1 MAYTILNTDGTTL
14 LLLADNE
21 IDNVATSL
29 TLVGRNISGYGEYFN
44 NNFVKLTANF
54 ASSSGSPPRSP
65 LRGQLWYDTTS
76 RRLKIYDN
84 GFKSLNGA
92 IVSNEQPSDLASGD
106 LWFDSSNNQL
116 NLYSNNSTY
125 LIGPAFPKS
134 VGKNGWD
141 LPTTPIKDF
150 GLNTQKVSL
159 LNNYGSFVGMM
170 STSAFRISTSDA
182 LTYFNTST
190 ATTVVSGLTI
200 KGDVQYTGKTNNSYL
215 SLTVD
220 LDKITAS
227 NADITDA
234 GHFFVQTN
242 VIKEIL
248 DAVYP
253 INTTTNTITNPENS
267 NSIEK
272 GVIPGS
278 EARVLC
284 FFSVPAV
291 GYQVRRFIARSNPSN
306 WDYYTISNVFTQTNV
321 ISTNFSL

>member
-21 IDNVATSL
+21 IDNVTTSL
-29 TLVGRNISGYGEYFN
+29 TLVGRNIDGYGEYLN

-65 LRGQLWYDTTS
+65 LKGQLWYDTTS

-92 IVSNEQPSDLASGD
+92 IVANDQPSDLSSGD
-106 LWFDSSNNQL
+106 LWFDSTNNQL

-134 VGKNGWD
+134 VGKNGWQ
-141 LPTTPIKDF
+141 LPTAPIKDF
-150 GLNTQKVSL
+150 GLNVQKVSL
-159 LNNYGSFVGMM
+159 LNNYGAFVGMM
-170 STSAFRISTSDA
+170 STTSFRISTSDA

-190 ATTVVSGLTI
+190 ATTIVSGLTI
-200 KGDVQYTGKTNNSYL
+200 KGDIQHTGKTNNSYL

-220 LDKITAS
+220 IDKITPS
-227 NADITDA
+227 NADITDIN
-234 GHFFVQTN
+234 HFYNQNN

-248 DAVYP
+248 NVMYP
-253 INTTTNTITNPENS
+253 INTTTNATILNQGNS
-267 NSIEK
+267 VSVEK
-272 GVIPGS
+272 GILSGS
-278 EARVLC
+278 ECRVLC
-284 FFSVPAV
+284 LFTSPQP
-291 GYQVRRFIARSNPSN
+291 GYQSRRFLAKRDGK
-306 WDYYTISNVFTQTNV
+306 WDIYPINSALDNIITTNYG
-321 ISTNFSL
+321 L